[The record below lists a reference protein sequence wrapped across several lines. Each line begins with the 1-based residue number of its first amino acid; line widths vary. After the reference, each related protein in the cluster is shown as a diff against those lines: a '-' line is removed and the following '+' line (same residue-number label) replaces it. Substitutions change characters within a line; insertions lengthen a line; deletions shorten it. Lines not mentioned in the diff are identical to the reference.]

1 MNVPNPLI
9 NSMQPTLHTTRLTLR
24 PFALGDAVSVR
35 QLAGDIRVAE
45 PTANIPHPYPE
56 GSAEAWIVTHAA
68 MFESKKGVVFAIT
81 DSVSGELLG
90 AISLLEMSEG
100 HARCELGYW
109 VAHAHWSKGI
119 CSEAAKA
126 LIQYAHSSLGIT
138 RVVCRCLAR
147 NIGSAR
153 VMEKAGMLREGYLV
167 KHVNHR
173 GIFEDVLLYGI
184 VLAGR
189 GTLIQ

>member
-1 MNVPNPLI
+1 V
-9 NSMQPTLHTTRLTLR
+9 
-24 PFALGDAVSVR
+24 
-35 QLAGDIRVAE
+35 
-45 PTANIPHPYPE
+45 Y
-56 GSAEAWIVTHAA
+56 
-68 MFESKKGVVFAIT
+68 AIT

-90 AISLLEMSEG
+90 VIGLLEMSEG

-109 VAHAHWSKGI
+109 IAHAHWSKGI

-147 NIGSAR
+147 NVGSAR
-153 VMEKAGMLREGYLV
+153 VMEKAGMLREGHLV

-173 GIFEDVLLYGI
+173 GTFEDLLLYGI
-184 VLAGR
+184 VLPGR
-189 GTLIQ
+189 AMSA

>member
-1 MNVPNPLI
+1 MNVLNPLI
-9 NSMQPTLHTTRLTLR
+9 NFMQPTLHTARLTLR
-24 PFALGDAVSVR
+24 PFALADAVSVR

-45 PTANIPHPYPE
+45 PTAAIPHPYPE
-56 GSAEAWIVTHAA
+56 GAAQAWIAAHADT
-68 MFESKKGVVFAIT
+68 FESKKGVVFAIT

-90 AISLLEMSEG
+90 AIDLHDMSERD
-100 HARCELGYW
+100 ARCELGYW
-109 VAHAHWSKGI
+109 IAHAHWSKGV
-119 CSEAAKA
+119 CSEAAKV

-147 NIGSAR
+147 NVGSAR
-153 VMEKAGMLREGYLV
+153 VMEKAGLLREGHLV

-173 GIFEDVLLYGI
+173 GTFEDVLLYGI

-189 GTLIQ
+189 AMPA

>member
-1 MNVPNPLI
+1 MSMSDSLV
-9 NSMQPTLHTTRLTLR
+9 NSMQPTLHSTRLTLR
-24 PFALGDAVSVR
+24 PFALTDAVKVR

-56 GSAEAWIVTHAA
+56 GAAEAWIAAHADI
-68 MFESKKGVVFAIT
+68 FESKKGVVFAIT

-90 AISLLEMSEG
+90 AISVLEISEG

-109 VAHAHWSKGI
+109 IAHAHWSKGI

-126 LIQYAHSSLGIT
+126 LIQHAHSSLGIT

-147 NIGSAR
+147 NAGSAR
-153 VMEKAGMLREGYLV
+153 VMEKAGMLREGHLV

-173 GIFEDVLLYGI
+173 GTFEDVLLYGI
-184 VLAGR
+184 VLTGR
-189 GTLIQ
+189 AVSA